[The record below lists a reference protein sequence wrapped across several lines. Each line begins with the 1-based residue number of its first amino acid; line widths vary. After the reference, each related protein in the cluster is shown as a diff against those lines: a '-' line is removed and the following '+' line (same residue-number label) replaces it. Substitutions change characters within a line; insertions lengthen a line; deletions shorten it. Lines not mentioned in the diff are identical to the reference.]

1 MTHGREAGERA
12 NREIQCVSEAQRL
25 ALVTI
30 TSLLKMSSSTRHT
43 QQQSAAIDRSL
54 LRRPNA
60 VSKRKKE
67 QNLLSS
73 DDGEEGGD
81 NGAGKDRERK
91 SKGGPNKR
99 VKVAKAG

>member
-1 MTHGREAGERA
+1 M
-12 NREIQCVSEAQRL
+12 
-25 ALVTI
+25 
-30 TSLLKMSSSTRHT
+30 
-43 QQQSAAIDRSL
+43 
-54 LRRPNA
+54 RRPNA